1 MPTELPPP
9 RPPQPPPEPAGDPIF
24 RGVQGAILMVSLL
37 ALLALFLLPF
47 LSPKTGRGEPWR
59 VAVTPPQFLTD
70 GGGDDYRRAMLEEAF
85 LETADRMLAARNGL
99 FAERLERLDGG
110 GDGPTTAAE
119 VDEELRQ
126 RAFTAGFDELLTLA
140 VQCDGEECRALL
152 RRLRSVDGSAE
163 WRRPF
168 RFDAASPLEA
178 AEELADE
185 LHVAFLKF
193 SRRTDGA
200 RLLADAEVY
209 DAYLRAILDHRRGL
223 LPTGKAIRSI
233 GELRAEAPRFL
244 DLHLLEAELRAGDG
258 DAEGAVDLLAVAH
271 RIAPGDIRPLLRQ
284 VPLLLELRRREE
296 AREVLRTLEELLP
309 GEPRLLTWREHI
321 AK

>member
-9 RPPQPPPEPAGDPIF
+9 RPPESPPEPTGDPIF
-24 RGVQGAILMVSLL
+24 RGVQGGILMVSLL

-59 VAVTPPQFLTD
+59 VAVTEPRFLTD
-70 GGGDDYRRAMLEEAF
+70 GGGDYRREMLEEAF

-99 FAERLERLDGG
+99 FAERLASLDGDGEG
-110 GDGPTTAAE
+110 GATEDGPAAVAE
-119 VDEELRQ
+119 VEEELRR
-126 RAFTAGFDELLTLA
+126 RAFAAGFDELVTLS
-140 VQCDGEECRALL
+140 VQCDGDDCRALL

-168 RFDAASPLEA
+168 RFNASAPLEA

-200 RLLADAEVY
+200 RLLADASVY
-209 DAYLRAILDHRRGL
+209 DAYLRIVLDHRRGL
-223 LPTGKAIRSI
+223 LPTGKAIKSL

-244 DLHLLEAELRAGDG
+244 DLHLLEAELRTRDG
-258 DAEGAVDLLAVAH
+258 DAEGAVDLLTVAH
-271 RIAPGDIRPLLRQ
+271 RIAPGDTRPLLRQ
-284 VPLLLELRRREE
+284 VPLLL
-296 AREVLRTLEELLP
+296 
-309 GEPRLLTWREHI
+309 
-321 AK
+321 